1 MFKSH
6 HLMFG
11 LLVLTTNAQAESDGI
26 GSDTVKLVPNVSM
39 GGEYRSNLYLD
50 EGEAGGGRPVVQ
62 GTALLV
68 NPTLGV
74 KVQSNAL
81 NLRMGAGYGARKYVQ
96 SDLQNL
102 NSFNDGR
109 ISMSGRL
116 LPRSPIGLSF
126 ADSFSSNNRPV
137 NQPKAESA
145 LIRVYDNKAR
155 AGLGLGSGNA
165 LSANIGGVFNY
176 RQINGMRDAQGNRDI
191 INQRNTYGAALNT
204 EWKFLPKTALVLDG
218 MYAVNDWDQNQIQT
232 EDDVTNIDDSTSWD
246 AKFGLEGQVSAK
258 TLVRL
263 MAGAG
268 GSTYGDATATDA
280 VKLEGLSQRLRL
292 DAGFR
297 IKPSENQDIR
307 LEYKRAFQDVYFTN
321 FNLYHQVG
329 LTYEVSMMG
338 KAVVSVNGQYRN
350 DNYEGPVDR
359 TDHRL
364 QAGGGLAVNF
374 SDRLALEST
383 LNWRRLAS
391 ADGIAGIEYD
401 DVGLTFGLN
410 WGY

>member
-1 MFKSH
+1 MFKSY
-6 HLMFG
+6 HLLFG
-11 LLVLTTNAQAESDGI
+11 LLVLSTNAQAESDGI
-26 GSDTVKLVPNVSM
+26 GSDTVKLEPNVTV

-50 EGEAGGGRPVVQ
+50 EGEAGGGRPMVQ

-74 KVQSNAL
+74 KVDSTAL
-81 NLRMGAGYGARKYVQ
+81 DFRLGAGYGARKYLQ
-96 SDLQNL
+96 SELQNL

-109 ISMSGRL
+109 VTLNGRL
-116 LPRSPIGLSF
+116 LPNAPVGISF
-126 ADSFSSNNRPV
+126 SDSFSSNNRPV
-137 NQPKAESA
+137 NQPRAESA

-155 AGLGLGSGNA
+155 AGLGFGSGNA
-165 LSANIGGVFNY
+165 LSANLGGTYNY
-176 RQINGMRDAQGNRDI
+176 RQINGMRDAQGNRDV
-191 INQRNTYGAALNT
+191 INQRNTYGGALNA
-204 EWKFLPKTALVLDG
+204 EWKFLPKTALVFDTL
-218 MYAVNDWDQNQIQT
+218 YAINDWDQNEIT
-232 EDDVTNIDDSTSWD
+232 TGDEVTSINDSTSWD
-246 AKFGLEGQVSAK
+246 AKFGLQGQMSAK
-258 TLVRL
+258 TLIRL

-268 GSTYGDATATDA
+268 GSTYGDADSADA

-292 DAGFR
+292 DAGLRF
-297 IKPSENQDIR
+297 KASDSQDFR

-321 FNLYHQVG
+321 FNLYHQFG
-329 LTYEVSMMG
+329 LTYELTIQE
-338 KAVVSVNGQYRN
+338 KAVLSVNGQYRN

-364 QAGGGLAVNF
+364 QAGGGLAINF
-374 SDRLALEST
+374 ADHIAFESA

-391 ADGIAGIEYD
+391 ADGIAEIEYD

>member
-6 HLMFG
+6 HLMVG
-11 LLVLTTNAQAESDGI
+11 LLVLTTNVQAETGGL
-26 GSDTVKLVPNVSM
+26 GSDTVKIVPNVSM

-50 EGEAGGGRPVVQ
+50 EGEAGGGRPTVQ

-81 NLRMGAGYGARKYVQ
+81 SLRVGAGYGARKYVQ

-109 ISMSGRL
+109 ISMTGRL
-116 LPRSPIGLSF
+116 LPKAPVGISF
-126 ADSFSSNNRPV
+126 SDSFSSNNRPV

-155 AGLGLGSGNA
+155 AGLGVGSGNA
-165 LSANIGGVFNY
+165 LSANLGGMYNY
-176 RQINGMRDAQGNRDI
+176 RQINGMRDAQGNRDV

-218 MYAVNDWDQNQIQT
+218 VYAINDWDQNQIQT
-232 EDDVTNIDDSTSWD
+232 EDEVTNIQDSSNWD
-246 AKFGLEGQVSAK
+246 AKFGLEGQLSAK

-268 GSTYGDATATDA
+268 GSTYGDPTAADA

-297 IKPSENQDIR
+297 IKPTESQDIR

-321 FNLYHQVG
+321 FNLYHQLG
-329 LTYEVSMMG
+329 LTYEVSMMDR
-338 KAVVSVNGQYRN
+338 AVISVNGQYRN
-350 DNYEGPVDR
+350 DNYEGPVNR

-364 QAGGGLAVNF
+364 QAGGALSVDLADHF
-374 SDRLALEST
+374 SFQSA